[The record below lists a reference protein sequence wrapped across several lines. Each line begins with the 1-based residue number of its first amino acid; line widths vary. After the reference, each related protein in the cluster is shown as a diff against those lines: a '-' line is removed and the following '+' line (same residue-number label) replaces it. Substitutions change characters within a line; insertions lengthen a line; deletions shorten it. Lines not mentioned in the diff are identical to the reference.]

1 MNIFT
6 RRATVDDIDVVAP
19 LFDAYR
25 RFYDQP
31 ADLPRACA
39 FLRERMQ
46 LDQSLVL
53 VAEHDGT
60 AVGFTQLYFM
70 FSSVRTAPIWILN
83 DLYVVDTARRCGV
96 ARQLLDAAAA
106 AARAAGAAR
115 IMLETGR
122 GNGPARALYRDT
134 GWGEDDS
141 QWYSLSLADHQA
153 FD

>member
-1 MNIFT
+1 MNIST
-6 RRATVDDIDVVAP
+6 RRATLDDLDVLAP

-31 ADLPRACA
+31 ADLPRARA

-96 ARQLLDAAAA
+96 ASQLLDAAAV
-106 AARAAGAAR
+106 AAREAGAAR

-122 GNGPARALYRDT
+122 GNVPARALYRAA
-134 GWGEDDS
+134 GWDEDDS